1 MKKKKENIRKMNE
14 KQEYRLKVELNE
26 WNEKR
31 RRKNPEKCNE
41 NNQNMNEREN

>member
-1 MKKKKENIRKMNE
+1 MKKKKGRIRKMNE

-31 RRKNPEKCNE
+31 RRRNE
-41 NNQNMNEREN
+41 EEMQRK